1 MEVESH
7 ESPANV

>member
-7 ESPANV
+7 SKIS

>member
-7 ESPANV
+7 AKLLK